1 MPRAKRSD
9 TFHHSNVAIA
19 HCVQRCVR
27 RAFLAGDDP
36 VSGKSFEY
44 RRDWIRKRLELLAAV
59 FGIDVLSY
67 SVMSNHVHLVLRT
80 RPDVVKSWDDLDVAK
95 RWLRLFPG
103 KRLEEFLG
111 EPTKQDIANLAGN
124 AKRLVE
130 LRKRL
135 SDISWFMRS
144 LCEPI
149 ARKANQE
156 DKCTGRFWEGRFKAQ
171 KILDEAG
178 LLACAMYVDLN
189 PIRAAMVTS
198 PEKARF
204 TSAYDRI
211 ASERGALTVAAAR
224 ESLPDSL
231 DEDRLQLRI
240 QAAMG
245 KNDREL
251 AADLRKEL
259 QELQAKKKLSKAKLK
274 KDRPDAWM
282 APLELDERGPIGPRV
297 SKEGLRASDKGFLP
311 MRLSDYLSLLDWTGK
326 QRRDGKRGAIPSDLA
341 PILERLGIEGTMWC
355 DLVWDYAKYFG
366 KSRAAGR
373 PEKLKEESSATNHAF
388 VRGQR
393 LAKACFLS

>member
-178 LLACAMYVDLN
+178 YWPAPCTSIS
-189 PIRAAMVTS
+189 IRFE
-198 PEKARF
+198 P
-204 TSAYDRI
+204 
-211 ASERGALTVAAAR
+211 
-224 ESLPDSL
+224 P
-231 DEDRLQLRI
+231 
-240 QAAMG
+240 
-245 KNDREL
+245 
-251 AADLRKEL
+251 
-259 QELQAKKKLSKAKLK
+259 
-274 KDRPDAWM
+274 W
-282 APLELDERGPIGPRV
+282 
-297 SKEGLRASDKGFLP
+297 
-311 MRLSDYLSLLDWTGK
+311 
-326 QRRDGKRGAIPSDLA
+326 
-341 PILERLGIEGTMWC
+341 
-355 DLVWDYAKYFG
+355 
-366 KSRAAGR
+366 
-373 PEKLKEESSATNHAF
+373 
-388 VRGQR
+388 
-393 LAKACFLS
+393 